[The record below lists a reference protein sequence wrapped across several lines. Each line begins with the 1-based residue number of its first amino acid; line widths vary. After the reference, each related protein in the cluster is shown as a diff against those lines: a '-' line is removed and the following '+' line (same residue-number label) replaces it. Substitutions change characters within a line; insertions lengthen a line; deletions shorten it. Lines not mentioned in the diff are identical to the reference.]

1 MKFVKLN
8 IHKHDLNKVAELIY
22 ETELSIFRP
31 LIGKNRKIATQNIK
45 KLIKEGNN
53 TFGHEHIY
61 VVSDKNEDVF
71 GILVS
76 FCGKETSMWNDF
88 KAYFKVLE
96 FYSFLKYVVKGTLIN
111 ELLTASVGKDE
122 YYLSNIA
129 ADSSHRGQG
138 IGTYILENAF
148 NVAEKKGCRRVILDV
163 TLDNVGA
170 SRLYER
176 FGFKVYG
183 KKNPKWIFKGKGT
196 FNMEHFV

>member
-8 IHKHDLNKVAELIY
+8 IRKHDLNKVAELIY

-31 LIGKNRKIATQNIK
+31 LIGKNRDIAIQNIK
-45 KLIKEGNN
+45 KLIKAGNN
-53 TFGHEHIY
+53 TFGREHIY
-61 VVSDKNEDVF
+61 VVINENEEVI

-76 FCGKETSMWNDF
+76 FYGRETSFWNDF
-88 KAYFKVLE
+88 KAYFKILK
-96 FYSFLKYVVKGTLIN
+96 FYSFLKYLVKGTLIN
-111 ELLTASVGKDE
+111 ELLTASVGKND

-129 ADSSHRGQG
+129 VDPHHRGQG

-148 NVAEKKGCRRVILDV
+148 KAAEKKGCKRVILDV

-176 FGFKVYG
+176 FGFSVYG
-183 KKNPKWIFKGKGT
+183 KKDPKWIFKGKGT